1 VTVDVE
7 DFQKFQGGRSWM
19 ARAGILGAIGL
30 IAALVGLAQDP
41 KAAHFSYLVAFTY
54 WAGIGIA
61 SLLWVM
67 IFNAFH
73 AKWMVVLRRPFE
85 TMASAIP
92 IFALLFI
99 PVAIGLLQGHSY
111 PWHDVEKMMPGLDAE
126 QSHMMH
132 NKHSWLSDG
141 FFIGRTV
148 FYFAVTIFLSQRLW
162 GWSTKQDSSGDIQLT
177 VAQRRLSAGGLPFLA
192 LVIAFAAFD
201 WIMSL
206 SPLWF
211 STMFGVYYFAGSFLT
226 TMALVSI
233 INTLAVGKDNYGP
246 LVSPEHSHNVGKLM
260 FAFTCFW
267 TYIGFSQFM
276 LIWIANLPEETPF
289 FTLRMAE
296 PWKPVSILLIITHFF
311 IPFLILLSRKL
322 KRNPRRLRL
331 MGVWLLA
338 VNFLDLY
345 WLIMPTYSPEK
356 VVFPL
361 WLVAAWVGVGGVAI
375 AFAIWRLRG
384 HYAVPVKDPFL
395 SVSLRYRQP

>member
-7 DFQKFQGGRSWM
+7 DFQRFQGGRSWM

-41 KAAHFSYLVAFTY
+41 QAAQFSYLVAFAY
-54 WAGIGIA
+54 WAGIAIM

-67 IFNAFH
+67 IFHAFH
-73 AKWMVVLRRPFE
+73 AKWMTVIRRPFE
-85 TMASAIP
+85 AMASTLP
-92 IFALLFI
+92 LFVLLFI
-99 PVAIGLLQGHSY
+99 PVAIGLFSGKLYAWVH
-111 PWHDVEKMMPGLDAE
+111 PENMGLNAE
-126 QSHMMH
+126 QAELMH
-132 NKHSWLSDG
+132 NKHGWLNTT
-141 FFIGRTV
+141 FFVARTAV
-148 FYFAVTIFLSQRLW
+148 YFLITVFLSQRLW
-162 GWSTKQDSSGDIQLT
+162 GLSTKQDSSGDIQLT

-211 STMFGVYYFAGSFLT
+211 STMFGVYYFAGGFLSV
-226 TMALVSI
+226 MSLVSI

-246 LVSPEHSHNVGKLM
+246 LVTPEHSHNVGKLM

-289 FTLRMAE
+289 FTLRMME
-296 PWKPVSILLIITHFF
+296 PWRPVSIVLIITHFF
-311 IPFLILLSRKL
+311 IPFLALLSRKL
-322 KRNPRRLRL
+322 KRNPRLLRIA
-331 MGVWLLA
+331 GFWLLA

-345 WLIMPTYSPEK
+345 WLIMPTLSPDK
-356 VVFPL
+356 VIFPI
-361 WLVAAWVGVGGVAI
+361 WLIAAWVGVGGVAI
-375 AFAIWRLRG
+375 AFAIWRVRG
-384 HYAVPVKDPFL
+384 HYTVPVKDPFL

>member
-1 VTVDVE
+1 MTVDVE
-7 DFQKFQGGRSWM
+7 EYQRFQGGRSWLV
-19 ARAGILGAIGL
+19 RAGVLGAIGL
-30 IAALVGLAQDP
+30 IASLVGLAQGGKP
-41 KAAHFSYLVAFTY
+41 AYYSYLVAFTY
-54 WAGIGIA
+54 WAGVAIA
-61 SLLWVM
+61 GLLWVM
-67 IFNAFH
+67 IFHAFH
-73 AKWMVVLRRPFE
+73 AKWMTVLRRPFE
-85 TMASAIP
+85 AIASSIP

-99 PVAIGLLQGHSY
+99 PVAVGLMSKNLY
-111 PWHDVEKMMPGLDAE
+111 PWTDLESMGLNAE
-126 QSHMMH
+126 G
-132 NKHSWLSDG
+132 KHLMEAKHGWLSEP
-141 FFIGRTV
+141 FFIIRTGI
-148 FYFAVTIFLSQRLW
+148 YFLITIFLSQRLW

-192 LVIAFAAFD
+192 LVVAFAAFD

-226 TMALVSI
+226 CMALISV
-233 INTLAVGKDNYGP
+233 INTLATGKNNYGP
-246 LVSPEHSHNVGKLM
+246 LITAEHSHNVGKLM

-296 PWKPVSILLIITHFF
+296 PWKPVSIALLITHFF
-311 IPFLILLSRKL
+311 VPFLTLLSRKL
-322 KRNPRRLRL
+322 KRKPRQLRI

-345 WLIMPTYSPEK
+345 WLIMPSLSPDK
-356 VVFPL
+356 VIFPV
-361 WLVAAWVGVGGVAI
+361 WLIAAWVGVGGIGI
-375 AFAIWRLRG
+375 AFALWRLRG